1 MDNINKV
8 TPLTLKEL
16 KEPLT
21 AIDKQ
26 EADNHL
32 FLEQLVLFING
43 INSMPNLTKEQ
54 RKVMTEALR

>member
-21 AIDKQ
+21 ANEKL
-26 EADNHL
+26 EADNPL
-32 FLEQLVLFING
+32 FLEQLVLFIDG

>member
-21 AIDKQ
+21 AIEKL
-26 EADNHL
+26 EADNPL
-32 FLEQLVLFING
+32 FLEQLVLFIDG